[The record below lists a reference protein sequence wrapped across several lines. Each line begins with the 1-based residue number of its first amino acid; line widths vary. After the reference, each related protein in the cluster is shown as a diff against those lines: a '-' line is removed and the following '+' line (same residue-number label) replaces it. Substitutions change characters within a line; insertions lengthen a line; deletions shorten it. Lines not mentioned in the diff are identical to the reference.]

1 MDASIGFVTQTG
13 MDIPEAVRRA
23 AKYSFNHVE
32 ILMEGNADHSR
43 INTDAINHAAST
55 HDLDIHVH
63 LPFQLDIA
71 SPKQYVRDG
80 SVREVI
86 AAIETASTI
95 GAGKAIL
102 HAGTRAWLDAWDPE
116 DVKSHLLSS
125 IQRLTQI
132 ANDHGIE
139 LCVENLPSGFYTLRD
154 DFPTLLKQT
163 DASVCLD
170 TGHALREGWSETGV
184 GEYIADT
191 MNQVTHIHVSDPRED
206 GAVHLPIGAGSTEF
220 SDIFTPL
227 LETNWS
233 GTVSVEVFTYNFE
246 YLQASRDHIASIL
259 NKGAP

>member
-23 AKYSFNHVE
+23 AKYSFDHVE

-125 IQRLTQI
+125 IQRLTQV
-132 ANDHGIE
+132 ANDHYRT
-139 LCVENLPSGFYTLRD
+139 LCGKPPVRLLHAAGRLPD
-154 DFPTLLKQT
+154 PPQT
-163 DASVCLD
+163 D
-170 TGHALREGWSETGV
+170 RRKR
-184 GEYIADT
+184 
-191 MNQVTHIHVSDPRED
+191 VSRY
-206 GAVHLPIGAGSTEF
+206 GSC
-220 SDIFTPL
+220 TPGG
-227 LETNWS
+227 LE
-233 GTVSVEVFTYNFE
+233 
-246 YLQASRDHIASIL
+246 RDRRR
-259 NKGAP
+259 